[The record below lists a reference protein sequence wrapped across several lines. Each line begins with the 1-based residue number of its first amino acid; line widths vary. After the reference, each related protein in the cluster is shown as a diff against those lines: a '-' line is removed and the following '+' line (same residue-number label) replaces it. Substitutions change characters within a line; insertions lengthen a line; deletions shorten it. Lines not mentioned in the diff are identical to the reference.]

1 MQLEDEYPKPTNL
14 SQMLEVAKVL
24 SEDFPAVRV
33 DLYNVSGKIIFGELT
48 FYPWSGYVQFDPD
61 EFDYELGEKF
71 KI

>member
-1 MQLEDEYPKPTNL
+1 
-14 SQMLEVAKVL
+14 
-24 SEDFPAVRV
+24 
-33 DLYNVSGKIIFGELT
+33 VSGKIIFGELT